1 MSTPPPYLLP
11 GFDSSRAKVAELRGI
26 LLAHDVPYNAVA
38 KKPQLVA
45 LFEQHIRPQAPVL
58 LADFRAVRASADG
71 VLDGESQGSSLR
83 ELDTEPDEEPAPAR
97 ATTSRVRTRKSLAAA
112 AAAATVSSSSSTSTR
127 GSKAKAKGK
136 ARAVRAREDSG
147 DEDEDASMDE
157 PEEVQPA
164 VKKRDR
170 ARKTVRAATPPDAMD
185 VDDEED
191 LYEAPKE
198 YEAPIRVESED
209 DDDDDLAAPPPTLSP
224 KKRKEPATPR
234 LSDLVKKADS
244 PSDGNFSDF
253 NPFQSGGEETPQ
265 RDTKRRKSSIGPSRL
280 RETGEVSSSR
290 LSPRKS
296 LPATLPTHRRDPQAT
311 GPWAASP
318 ASSSRPRA
326 SVAFDV
332 APAAEEDVPAVPPVP
347 SSARAKQRASLGV
360 ASTSG
365 TPIGVK
371 YMVPVAKVKTTP
383 PQVAEMLRQHQE
395 AHAQSAPVSPAKRV
409 APSTGRIAG
418 PSPQTRRKSSSP
430 VEDRAAKS
438 ARTVR
443 QVAGQGKQLAADV
456 IHLKEPARGSEF
468 PSLASLRRAG
478 LVTLL
483 VLSLAYIFWRRDEI
497 VAAGY
502 CDTGSTA
509 NTRIEARRTS
519 LALPAL
525 PDLPPAVTAFA
536 DAWGMRPGCTPC
548 PTHGHCVDGAFV
560 GCTLDHVPVQ
570 PSALR
575 TLGGWIPAASIC
587 VPDTAKQVAI
597 ARQASAGAHLL
608 RRRRGDVI
616 CRGLEKAR
624 RRDARTRGAGEH
636 DAGEHDA
643 FVFGMDAVAVLDE
656 LARANELAPEPVNED
671 VIDEINRLA
680 LRDLEAHGEVLVWQN
695 GEEYWYASRTAEMSY
710 GCQARLF
717 AKNWVREHKLPLS
730 SLLAAVF
737 GVFWLR
743 HKLAQRK
750 RDEVRKDQ
758 LVAIALHQ
766 LQQQA
771 RSHFADP
778 VHIPFA
784 HVAPSHLRD
793 LVLQDEHSPARRAA
807 LWKRVAHVVEGNANV
822 RVKDVEVNGEELRGW
837 EWTGPMAGAAAI
849 EPAERPAMREGGKTF
864 PSLPQS
870 PVLARG

>member
-26 LLAHDVPYNAVA
+26 LLAHDVPYNSVA

-45 LFEQHIRPQAPVL
+45 LYEQHVRPQAPAL
-58 LADFRAVRASADG
+58 LAEFRAVRASADG

-83 ELDTEPDEEPAPAR
+83 ELDTEPEEEPAPTR
-97 ATTSRVRTRKSLAAA
+97 TTKGRTRTTRKSVAAA
-112 AAAATVSSSSSTSTR
+112 VASATASSSSSSDAK
-127 GSKAKAKGK
+127 GKAKPKGK

-157 PEEVQPA
+157 PEEVQPLP
-164 VKKRDR
+164 KQRGR
-170 ARKTVRAATPPDAMD
+170 ARKSVRAPTPPVEMD
-185 VDDEED
+185 IDEEED

-198 YEAPIRVESED
+198 YEAPIRGVSED
-209 DDDDDLAAPPPTLSP
+209 EDEEDVAAPPPTLSP

-253 NPFQSGGEETPQ
+253 NPFQSGEDTPK
-265 RDTKRRKSSIGPSRL
+265 RDTKRRKSSMGPSRL
-280 RETGEVSSSR
+280 RETGEASSSR

-296 LPATLPTHRRDPQAT
+296 MPATLPTQRRDLDAAGSWAPSPAAT
-311 GPWAASP
+311 G
-318 ASSSRPRA
+318 RPRA
-326 SVAFDV
+326 SAVFSP
-332 APAAEEDVPAVPPVP
+332 APEPAEDIPPVP
-347 SSARAKQRASLGV
+347 PLPSSSRAKQRASLGV

-365 TPIGVK
+365 TPVGVK
-371 YMVPVAKVKTTP
+371 YMVPVTKVKTTP
-383 PQVAEMLRQHQE
+383 PQVAEMLRQYE
-395 AHAQSAPVSPAKRV
+395 EAQSASAPASRAKR
-409 APSTGRIAG
+409 ATPSTGRIAG

-430 VEDRAAKS
+430 VEELVVSPARS
-438 ARTVR
+438 AR
-443 QVAGQGKQLAADV
+443 QVVGQGKQLAADV
-456 IHLKEPARGSEF
+456 IHLKEPARGSVL
-468 PSLASLRRAG
+468 PSLAALRRAG
-478 LVTLL
+478 LAAL
-483 VLSLAYIFWRRDEI
+483 VLLSLAYAFWRRDET

-502 CDTGSTA
+502 CDTGSTTNA
-509 NTRIEARRTS
+509 RIDARRTS

-525 PDLPPAVTAFA
+525 PDLPPAAASFA
-536 DAWGMRPGCTPC
+536 DAWGLRPGCTPC
-548 PTHGHCVDGAFV
+548 PTHGHCTDGAFV

-575 TLGGWIPAASIC
+575 TLGGWIPAPSVC

-608 RRRRGDVI
+608 RRRRGDVL
-616 CRGLEKAR
+616 CRGLKKAR
-624 RRDARTRGAGEH
+624 KRDARARGEGEQ
-636 DAGEHDA
+636 DA

-656 LARANELAPEPVNED
+656 LARANALSREPVAED
-671 VIDEINRLA
+671 VVDEINRLA

-695 GEEYWYASRTAEMSY
+695 GDEYWYASKTAEMSY

-717 AKNWVREHKLPLS
+717 AKNWVKEHKLPLS
-730 SLLAAVF
+730 GVLAAIL

-771 RSHFADP
+771 RSHYADP

-837 EWTGPMAGAAAI
+837 EWTGPMAGAAAAI
-849 EPAERPAMREGGKTF
+849 EPAERPAMREGGNMF
-864 PSLPQS
+864 PSLPKS
-870 PVLARG
+870 PAMARA